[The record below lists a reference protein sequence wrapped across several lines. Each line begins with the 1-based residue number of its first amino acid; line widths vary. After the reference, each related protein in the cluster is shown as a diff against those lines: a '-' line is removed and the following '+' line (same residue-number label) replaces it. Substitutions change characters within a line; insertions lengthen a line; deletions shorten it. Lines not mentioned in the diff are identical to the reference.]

1 MAKARA
7 LDRRR
12 KSIRNIRKITRTME
26 LISTAQFK
34 RAMDRATAATAYT
47 RRITALVG
55 HLAQSG
61 LEVSHP
67 LLQPRS
73 EPRRALLLVLAANRG
88 LCAGYNGNVV
98 RLAVA
103 RYRQLHDTVPE
114 VRLEV
119 AGKRGISAFR
129 FRKIQPDES
138 FTHFE
143 DKPSFAEVDVLA
155 SRYLLDF
162 AGGALDRLDVAYT
175 KFVSASR
182 QQAVVETLL
191 PLGGLEDQGT
201 EEVFA
206 RTPANYGEPVAKTSS
221 VPTSGLPVA
230 ESQYEF
236 LPSAVS
242 ILDEVVPMSFRVKL
256 FKCFLD
262 AAVSEQIA
270 RMVAMK
276 AATENADGMI
286 SQLSMA
292 YNRARQGQITGELL
306 EIIGGAEALN
316 E

>member
-1 MAKARA
+1 
-7 LDRRR
+7 
-12 KSIRNIRKITRTME
+12 
-26 LISTAQFK
+26 
-34 RAMDRATAATAYT
+34 
-47 RRITALVG
+47 
-55 HLAQSG
+55 
-61 LEVSHP
+61 LEFTHP
-67 LLQPRS
+67 LLQPRT
-73 EPRRALLLVLAANRG
+73 EPKRALLLVLAANRG

-98 RLAVA
+98 RLAHA
-103 RYRQLHDTVPE
+103 RYRELCDAVPE

-162 AGGALDRLDVAYT
+162 QSGALDRLDVVYT
-175 KFVSASR
+175 KFESASR
-182 QQAVVETLL
+182 QQAVAETLL
-191 PLGGLEDQGT
+191 PLGELEGA
-201 EEVFA
+201 EEELSA
-206 RTPANYGEPVAKTSS
+206 S
-221 VPTSGLPVA
+221 
-230 ESQYEF
+230 ESPYEF
-236 LPSAVS
+236 LPSVES
-242 ILDEVVPMSFRVKL
+242 ILDELVPASFKVRL

-262 AAVSEQIA
+262 AAASEQIA

-276 AATENADGMI
+276 AATENADSMI

>member
-12 KSIRNIRKITRTME
+12 KAIRNIRKITRTME
-26 LISTAQFK
+26 LISTARFK
-34 RAMDRATAATAYT
+34 RAMDRAVAATAYT

-55 HLAQSG
+55 HLARRG

-67 LLQPRS
+67 LLQERP
-73 EPRRALLLVLAANRG
+73 EPKRALLLVLAANRG

-98 RLAVA
+98 RLALA
-103 RYRQLHDTVPE
+103 RRHQLMETVPQ

-119 AGKRGISAFR
+119 SGKRGISAFR
-129 FRKIQPDES
+129 FRKIQPDEA

-155 SRYLLDF
+155 TRYLADF
-162 AGGALDRLDVAYT
+162 LAGQLDRLDVVYT
-175 KFVSASR
+175 KFESAS
-182 QQAVVETLL
+182 QQHAVVETLL
-191 PLGGLEDQGT
+191 PLSDLNSAD
-201 EEVFA
+201 EESSA
-206 RTPANYGEPVAKTSS
+206 AEP
-221 VPTSGLPVA
+221 
-230 ESQYEF
+230 QYEF
-236 LPSAVS
+236 LPSAES
-242 ILDEVVPMSFRVKL
+242 ILEEVVPTSFKVRL

-276 AATENADGMI
+276 AATENADSMI